1 MKKKIKRLH
10 DSLYL
15 KENRYKKTKDSFK
28 LLIKLLKKKIK
39 KNKTYSLIDIG
50 CANGELIYQLEKNFK
65 NLEIT
70 GLDIR
75 QDLIHKAKNN
85 LSARVKLIKRDIFSK
100 QKLGKFDFIIAS
112 GVICITDN
120 PKIFCDNLL
129 RSINKNGSIFL
140 FSHFNKHNFNIYL
153 KYQNLKIPKT
163 LQSGWNI
170 FSLTYIKTLFKNKKT
185 KYHQFTIKKK
195 IRPNIKDSIRSWT
208 IKINGKNYFTN
219 GLSLILDQYWIQID
233 N

>member
-1 MKKKIKRLH
+1 M
-10 DSLYL
+10 
-15 KENRYKKTKDSFK
+15 
-28 LLIKLLKKKIK
+28 
-39 KNKTYSLIDIG
+39 
-50 CANGELIYQLEKNFK
+50 
-65 NLEIT
+65 EIT

-120 PKIFCDNLL
+120 PKIFCDNSL

-153 KYQNLKIPKT
+153 KYQDLKIPKT